1 MKRAQRTALLAAV
14 SYLIL
19 TAFLIVVYAYSKNEG
34 IAVGVLITAVR
45 MVTAITLVFGMRLSV
60 RHTKNFPSGLYK
72 LQNLLQVLIGFAIM
86 FAAYEFVKLSISNAA
101 NAEEPTKYLPLM
113 ISALVIPALVAGFFA
128 WYKRKVGIEENSPGL
143 TADAYNSLGDFI
155 ALVAILLGIALS
167 IAGLE
172 IMGPIAGAIAAG
184 YMIYLGIRVVLSGMK
199 VLLDAS
205 VDRKVL
211 DQVKKVALSEPQ
223 VSDVLDVKGRSA
235 GGYSFIH
242 VNVLV
247 VTRDLREADRV
258 GRDLERI
265 IGGSIPNVDRV
276 QVEFEVEQKGRLLSA
291 VPLLDDSST
300 VDEGFADA
308 KAFELV
314 TLDVEGDKVAS
325 REVVE
330 NPVPGTA
337 AGRGVRVAV
346 FLARRGAEL
355 LYLGAPLADDDV
367 TGTLEAYGIEIY
379 AGSAETLA
387 DAENLLLKR
396 AGELYKALPEPDERK
411 EGAA

>member
-1 MKRAQRTALLAAV
+1 LDRAQRTALLAAA
-14 SYLIL
+14 SYLVL
-19 TAFLIVVYAYSKNEG
+19 TVFLVVVYVYTRSDG
-34 IAVGVLITAVR
+34 IALGVLITVVR
-45 MVTAITLVFGMRLSV
+45 MVTAITLVFGMRLSE

-86 FAAYEFVKLSISNAA
+86 FVAYEFVKLSIDNAST
-101 NAEEPTKYLPLM
+101 TKKTTHLPLL
-113 ISALVIPALVAGFFA
+113 ISAILIPALVAGFFA

-143 TADAYNSLGDFI
+143 KADAYNSLGDFI
-155 ALVAILLGIALS
+155 ALDAILIGILLAV
-167 IAGLE
+167 AGLE
-172 IMGPIAGAIAAG
+172 IMAPIAAAIAAG
-184 YMIYLGIRVVLSGMK
+184 YMVYLGIRVVLSGMK

-205 VDRKVL
+205 VDRQVL
-211 DQVKKVALSEPQ
+211 DQVKQVALSEPQ

-242 VNVLV
+242 MNVLV

-265 IGGSIPNVDRV
+265 ISGAIPNVDRV

-291 VPLLDDSST
+291 VPLGEDSST
-300 VDEGFADA
+300 IDAGFADA
-308 KAFELV
+308 QAFELL
-314 TLDVEGDKVAS
+314 TLDVEGGTVVS
-325 REVVE
+325 RESVD
-330 NPVPGTA
+330 NPVPA
-337 AGRGVRVAV
+337 AATGRGVRVAV

-355 LYLGAPLADDDV
+355 LYLGAPLDDDDV

-379 AGSAETLA
+379 TGAAETLA
-387 DAENLLLKR
+387 EAEKLLLER
-396 AGELYKALPEPDERK
+396 AGELYKAMPEPDAQT